1 MISRF
6 IVIHMNIGPVRIG
19 INRIL
24 ITIIRIIYFLF
35 RNAFGSIFTLFL
47 FLTLNLFSQI
57 LLSLRC
63 DIHQNISILLLIHLP
78 HIYSHTNAS
87 HSQTFLCTSNRT
99 EYNKT
104 ISFGL
109 PCNMIATQCEF
120 FNLSLQIMEFLK
132 SSQTCRIHVQYLPH
146 EYYMELHGRIICVA
160 LLYFYRSGHHGNH
173 GDHGNHDDWVNCG
186 QHHGYENVHQNGCE
200 HRGDYE
206 NVLILYPHAKN
217 MGLNIKRKSHPNLD
231 PYRQ

>member
-1 MISRF
+1 MTITRLYVRLVF
-6 IVIHMNIGPVRIG
+6 NVVFNLIVNKHLNSPFG
-19 INRIL
+19 
-24 ITIIRIIYFLF
+24 FLF

-63 DIHQNISILLLIHLP
+63 DIHQNISILLLIHLT

-120 FNLSLQIMEFLK
+120 FNLSLQIMVFLK

-146 EYYMELHGRIICVA
+146 E
-160 LLYFYRSGHHGNH
+160 
-173 GDHGNHDDWVNCG
+173 D
-186 QHHGYENVHQNGCE
+186 
-200 HRGDYE
+200 
-206 NVLILYPHAKN
+206 
-217 MGLNIKRKSHPNLD
+217 
-231 PYRQ
+231 